1 VKIPFACLAIL
12 VACLVAAP
20 SLAERAS
27 AYLGSKPTPCGVIRV
42 GNEARDRLQ
51 VIGDRMQDSRGD
63 RFMPYGISVV
73 GGPQTINWAQTQQA
87 AVAQIVASQ
96 RYWHAN
102 AVRLQVSDSL
112 LFDQPTPGHS
122 HNVKFARSVD
132 RLICRIIQQ
141 RQIPVLNNTTIFT
154 SGERGPVRR
163 TVRFWRFMSRRYGNK
178 LPVIFDLFN
187 EPKVTMVPRTR
198 QYLNQS
204 HAWRIWRS
212 GGRVS
217 GVRYVGM
224 QDLVDEIR
232 IRQGVT
238 NIIWV
243 EEPYYIEADLARLD
257 LLPRYRLDGA
267 DIVYAFHKPSMQRA
281 SRSFRGVRAAAS
293 SVPLVNS
300 EWGQFAATDR
310 PWMCQAD
317 AYRTAPAYLQF
328 LRRSGIG
335 MLAWSLQPG
344 SLVKGVRGKDTVN
357 DGMDIRFTKTA
368 SRLRVPTQMKRD
380 YGCTVAAR
388 GQGAGRLVM
397 DYFARFSVR
406 APATLFPTLG

>member
-1 VKIPFACLAIL
+1 
-12 VACLVAAP
+12 
-20 SLAERAS
+20 
-27 AYLGSKPTPCGVIRV
+27 
-42 GNEARDRLQ
+42 
-51 VIGDRMQDSRGD
+51 M
-63 RFMPYGISVV
+63 
-73 GGPQTINWAQTQQA
+73 
-87 AVAQIVASQ
+87 
-96 RYWHAN
+96 
-102 AVRLQVSDSL
+102 
-112 LFDQPTPGHS
+112 
-122 HNVKFARSVD
+122 
-132 RLICRIIQQ
+132 
-141 RQIPVLNNTTIFT
+141 RQ
-154 SGERGPVRR
+154 
-163 TVRFWRFMSRRYGNK
+163 
-178 LPVIFDLFN
+178 
-187 EPKVTMVPRTR
+187 
-198 QYLNQS
+198 
-204 HAWRIWRS
+204 
-212 GGRVS
+212 
-217 GVRYVGM
+217 
-224 QDLVDEIR
+224 
-232 IRQGVT
+232 
-238 NIIWV
+238 
-243 EEPYYIEADLARLD
+243 
-257 LLPRYRLDGA
+257 
-267 DIVYAFHKPSMQRA
+267 A

-293 SVPLVNS
+293 RVPLVNS